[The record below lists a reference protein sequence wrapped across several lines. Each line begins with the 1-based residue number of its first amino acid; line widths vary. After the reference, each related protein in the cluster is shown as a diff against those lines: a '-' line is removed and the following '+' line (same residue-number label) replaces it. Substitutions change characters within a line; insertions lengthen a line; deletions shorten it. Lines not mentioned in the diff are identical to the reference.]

1 MGAFFALTIGMS
13 GINFF
18 NIGAPLWAILGS
30 LLVSFLVEKSHFA
43 AKGEVEKKNAETA
56 AAEKSKQTKK
66 ASVETTA

>member
-13 GINFF
+13 GVNFF
-18 NIGAPLWAILGS
+18 NIGAPLWAISGS

-43 AKGEVEKKNAETA
+43 ARVKPEK
-56 AAEKSKQTKK
+56 EKEESVPEEKANQTKK